1 MKKKYYKVVRQD
13 HQGELI
19 STGVSSIEYKQNEW
33 TIAPDGT
40 RLFVF
45 DSLQNAKDFLDDYIG
60 GVIYECEVE
69 GGIKGFGAFY
79 VRDQRIFWTKFN
91 HFLGKKKKME
101 ISETKFG
108 IPLTDISAVLCKKV
122 KLTKKVA

>member
-1 MKKKYYKVVRQD
+1 MKKKYYKVVRKDYGGQ
-13 HQGELI
+13 LI
-19 STGVSSIEYKQNEW
+19 SSGVSSIEYKQNEW
-33 TIAPDGT
+33 TIAPDNT

-45 DSLQNAKDFLDDYIG
+45 ENLQNAKDFLDDCIS

-79 VRDQRIFWTKFN
+79 ARDQRIFWNKFN

-101 ISETKFG
+101 FSETKFG
-108 IPLTDISAVLCKKV
+108 MPLTDINAVLCKKV
-122 KLTKKVA
+122 KLTKKVV